1 MHLHRT
7 SGYGPVSLVWGSDR
21 ARALEDREWR
31 LGDLPAKGVG
41 GGLQATQ
48 CMHSGAWALLV
59 ARACPR
65 RVWLGQGKSPVAC
78 TVAWRQL
85 GVSDGIVAFGT
96 LATLL

>member
-41 GGLQATQ
+41 GGLQAI
-48 CMHSGAWALLV
+48 SEPSEAWALLV

-78 TVAWRQL
+78 TVAWTRL
-85 GVSDGIVAFGT
+85 ERLVFIGVLNGN